1 MKTVDE
7 IVSAM
12 SLDEKIALIAGKN
25 FWQMEGVPSAGLKPV
40 MLTDGP
46 HGLRKQAAAAD
57 HLGLNESVPSTCF
70 PPACLMASSWDAEV
84 TGNVGKAMGEEC
96 VAEEV
101 SIILGPGVNIKRS
114 PLCGR
119 NFEYYSEDPYLAGKL
134 AAGLI
139 RGVESKGI
147 GTSLKHFAAN
157 NQERFRL
164 AGNSVVDERALRE
177 IYLKPFEIA
186 VREGKPSTVM
196 CSYNRINNVYSAVN
210 RWLLTDV
217 LREEWGFDGFVM
229 TDWGAMSDRVE
240 AVKAGLD
247 LEMPGP
253 AKENAAKVRAAIE
266 NGSLSMDD
274 LDTCVRRLVSFILKA
289 EKVEKKA
296 YSIDA
301 HHKIARDAA
310 ASSFVLLEN
319 DGTLPLK
326 KDGSYALI
334 GSLAE
339 HIRYQGAGSSK
350 INPNRLDTIRDFFP
364 HCSYAEGYDP
374 VTGETSD
381 IMIADAVA
389 ACSGKTAAI
398 VVIGLSDSY
407 ESEGFDRTSMDLP
420 QGHVKLVGA
429 LLDKGIPVIAVL
441 LSGAPV
447 TLPFRHRVN
456 AMLLCYLGGEALGS
470 ALESVLTGRMNP
482 SGKLPET
489 FPVRLEDNPSYGN
502 FASDDRNVLYK
513 ESIFVGYR
521 WYDYKNLPVAYE
533 FGYGLSYT
541 DFEYSRLSISSDA
554 VSFTVKNTGECA
566 GDEVVQLYTGLPSSR
581 IVRPVRELRG
591 FEKIHLEAGEE
602 KQVVLPLNRDCF
614 TYYDVVTKSFEVE
627 EGEYEIS
634 IGASSRD
641 LRLKGLLH
649 VDGTREPHVRGNI
662 ADFASLFDGSLPL
675 IEETGCIDMN
685 TTVADALK
693 TPGGKEVLGPVA
705 RMMDE
710 TYSGDDTV
718 SRMMK
723 AMVYEMPIRGLWMS
737 QVENFSV
744 DDTLKRINDIN
755 SRK

>member
-1 MKTVDE
+1 MKSADE
-7 IVSAM
+7 IVKNM
-12 SLDEKIALIAGKN
+12 TTDEKIALIAGKN
-25 FWQMEGVPSAGLKPV
+25 FWHMEGVPSAGLMPI

-46 HGLRKQAAAAD
+46 HGLRKQAAASD

-70 PPACLMASSWDAEV
+70 PPACLMASSWDDNV
-84 TGNVGKAMGEEC
+84 TRSVGEAMGEEC

-134 AAGLI
+134 SAGLI
-139 RGVESKGI
+139 RGIESKGI

-177 IYLKPFEIA
+177 IYLRPFEIA
-186 VREGKPSTVM
+186 VKEGKPSTVM

-210 RWLLTDV
+210 KWLLTDV
-217 LREEWGFDGFVM
+217 LRDEWGFDGFVM

-240 AVKAGLD
+240 AIMAGLD

-253 AKENAAKVRAAIE
+253 AEENAAKVKAALE
-266 NGSLSMDD
+266 DGSLTMDD

-289 EKVEKKA
+289 GKVGKKA
-296 YSIDA
+296 YSADA
-301 HHKIARDAA
+301 HHQIARDAA

-319 DGTLPLK
+319 DGILPLK
-326 KDGSYALI
+326 KEGDYALV

-350 INPNRLDTIRDFFP
+350 INANRLDTIRDFFP

-381 IMIADAVA
+381 RMIEDSVAV
-389 ACSGKTAAI
+389 CRGKTAAI
-398 VVIGLSDSY
+398 VVIGLPDSY

-420 QGHVKLVGA
+420 QGHLKLVNA
-429 LLDKGIPVIAVL
+429 LLDAGIPVIAVL
-441 LSGAPV
+441 LCGSPV
-447 TLPFRHRVN
+447 TLPFRNRIN
-456 AMLLCYLGGEALGS
+456 AMLLCYLGGQALGS
-470 ALESVLTGRMNP
+470 AVHDVLTGEINP

-489 FPVRLEDNPSYGN
+489 FPLRLEDNPSYGN

-541 DFEYSRLSISSDA
+541 DFEYSCLSISADA
-554 VSFTVKNTGECA
+554 VSFIVKNTGCCA
-566 GDEVVQLYTGLPSSR
+566 GDETVQLYIGLPSSR
-581 IVRPVRELRG
+581 IVRPVRELRR
-591 FEKIHLEAGEE
+591 FEKIHLKAGEE
-602 KQVVLPLNRDCF
+602 KEVVLPLSRDCF

-627 EGEYEIS
+627 EGEYEIA
-634 IGASSRD
+634 IGSSSRD

-649 VDGTREPHVRGNI
+649 VDGIQEPHMRGNI
-662 ADFASLFDGSLPL
+662 DDFPSLFDGRLPL
-675 IEETGCIDMN
+675 IEETGWVDMN

-693 TPGGKEVLGPVA
+693 TPGGKEVLTPVA
-705 RMMDE
+705 RAMDE
-710 TYSGDDTV
+710 MYGGEDDV

-723 AMVYEMPIRGLWMS
+723 AMVYEMPIRSLWMS
-737 QVENFSV
+737 QIESFSV
-744 DDTLKRINDIN
+744 DDVVKRINEIN
-755 SRK
+755 GRN